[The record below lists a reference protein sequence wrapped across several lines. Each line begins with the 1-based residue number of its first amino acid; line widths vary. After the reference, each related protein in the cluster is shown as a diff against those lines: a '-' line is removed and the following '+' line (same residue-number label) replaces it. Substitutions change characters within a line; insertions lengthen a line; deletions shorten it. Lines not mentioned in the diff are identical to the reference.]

1 MGKSEI
7 LKLAIPS
14 GILLIVL
21 LFNGNIKKSISSL
34 RTKKADSRA
43 SMSKKKGAVS
53 SSSIEQE
60 IRQKLQKISK
70 EKHRQ
75 PALAGSPAK
84 IKRDIFTFLTEQSS
98 SSAFKKEKDTQREDL
113 FDLKL
118 EATFTGETPIAVIN
132 NQTLLIGQNILDY
145 QLKEVKEGQVVLMKD
160 EQTFI
165 LSLKEIKQEIL
176 EPIEELIE
184 KSMEE
189 PIEELIEKVYRR
201 SYRRGE
207 K

>member
-1 MGKSEI
+1 METNISKSQI

-34 RTKKADSRA
+34 RAENADSRA
-43 SMSKKKGAVS
+43 SMSKKRGAAS
-53 SSSIEQE
+53 SSSIEKE
-60 IRQKLQKISK
+60 IRQELQKISK
-70 EKHRQ
+70 EKHQ
-75 PALAGSPAK
+75 QSSLKGSPAK
-84 IKRDIFTFLTEQSS
+84 VKRDIFAFLTEQSS
-98 SSAFKKEKDTQREDL
+98 SSAFKKQEDTKRGDL
-113 FDLKL
+113 LDLKL

-145 QLKEVKEGQVVLMKD
+145 QLIEVQEGQVVLIKD

-176 EPIEELIE
+176 EPIEEPTEEE
-184 KSMEE
+184 KNDGMV
-189 PIEELIEKVYRR
+189 ID
-201 SYRRGE
+201 
-207 K
+207 